1 MSDFTSMT
9 RQLSISVGS
18 WIIQDGNYGDFAV
31 GDTSKFA
38 LEFSGQKLVPSSKGE
53 RSAKF
58 LHTSIYRVRA
68 MVVFVH
74 PRVWV
79 IDFGVLAFWEEE
91 PPSFA
96 KIGDWVEG
104 DIFVGIDPF
113 FYKEYLHKLPGI
125 PNLHYN
131 WKVEGV
137 SRQDTPWLSA
147 VNQRGGITLSRDAA
161 REQWTDVQHTKAWD
175 DDDGRAS
182 YVLRCDRQV

>member
-1 MSDFTSMT
+1 MN
-9 RQLSISVGS
+9 S

-38 LEFSGQKLVPSSKGE
+38 LEFSGKKLIPSAARE
-53 RSAKF
+53 QSAD
-58 LHTSIYRVRA
+58 LLNTSIYRVRA

-74 PRVWV
+74 PKVWV

-104 DIFVGIDPF
+104 DIFVGIDPY
-113 FYKEYLHKLPGI
+113 FYKDYLHKFPGI
-125 PNLHYN
+125 PNLYYD

-137 SRQDTPWLSA
+137 LRQDTPWLSA
-147 VNQRGGITLSRDAA
+147 VNERGGITMSRDAA
-161 REQWTDVQHTKAWD
+161 RERWTEVQHTKAWD

-182 YVLRCDRQV
+182 YVLRCSRQV

>member
-1 MSDFTSMT
+1 MA
-9 RQLSISVGS
+9 RHLSIGIDS

-31 GDTSKFA
+31 ADTIKFA
-38 LEFSGQKLVPSSKGE
+38 LEFSGKKLVPSSTCE
-53 RSAKF
+53 QRAHL
-58 LHTSIYRVRA
+58 LHTSTYRVRA

-74 PRVWV
+74 PTVWV
-79 IDFGVLAFWEEE
+79 IDFGVLAYWDAE

-104 DIFVGIDPF
+104 DVFVGIDPF

-137 SRQDTPWLSA
+137 
-147 VNQRGGITLSRDAA
+147 
-161 REQWTDVQHTKAWD
+161 
-175 DDDGRAS
+175 
-182 YVLRCDRQV
+182 LR

>member
-1 MSDFTSMT
+1 MARHLLIGID
-9 RQLSISVGS
+9 S

-31 GDTSKFA
+31 HDAVQFA
-38 LEFSGQKLVPSSKGE
+38 LEFSGKKLVPSSTCE
-53 RSAKF
+53 RSAQL
-58 LHTSIYRVRA
+58 LHTSVYRIQA

-74 PRVWV
+74 PTVWV
-79 IDFGVLAFWEEE
+79 IDFGVLAFWEKE

-113 FYKEYLHKLPGI
+113 FYKECLRKLPGI
-125 PNLHYN
+125 PNLHST

-147 VNQRGGITLSRDAA
+147 VNQRGGIAMSRDAA
-161 REQWTDVQHTKAWD
+161 RERWTDVQHTKAWD

-182 YVLRCDRQV
+182 YVLRCGRQV

>member
-1 MSDFTSMT
+1 MT
-9 RQLSISVGS
+9 RQLSISVDS
-18 WIIQDGNYGDFAV
+18 WIIQDGNYCDFAV

-38 LEFSGQKLVPSSKGE
+38 LEFSGKNLVPTFTCE
-53 RSAKF
+53 RSAQL
-58 LHTSIYRVRA
+58 LHTSVYRIQA

-74 PRVWV
+74 PTVWV
-79 IDFGVLAFWEEE
+79 IDFGVLAFWDVE

-131 WKVEGV
+131 WEVEGV
-137 SRQDTPWLSA
+137 LRQDTPWLTA
-147 VNQRGGITLSRDAA
+147 VNEQGGITMSRDAA

-182 YVLRCDRQV
+182 YVLRCGGQV